1 MGCYM
6 QAYIY
11 TYSRGGSTTTTTTT
25 PTTTTTTTTTKIAI
39 STCWR
44 AMVGEYITIPKDN
57 IKARDVKLYVLAR
70 TMLSE
75 HFYVRACN
83 GG

>member
-1 MGCYM
+1 M

-25 PTTTTTTTTTKIAI
+25 PTTTTTTTKIAI

-44 AMVGEYITIPKDN
+44 AMVGDYITIPKDN

-70 TMLSE
+70 TMLFE
-75 HFYVRACN
+75 NFYVRARN